1 MGRCSGHS
9 CRSGGLSLTFQGG
22 PPVPAAAAFWSLW
35 GPPRCC
41 AGLSSMGYSGQS
53 LRTVPWWVSAPCGS
67 GACVRPRSPPV
78 DSGSLSRTVGKAVG
92 AAGWMVKGHSAR
104 PPRVEL
110 ERGHSHPRA
119 APAPPGLPPAEPAPL
134 GQLLPLGCGSGAQ
147 HQVPNPAFL
156 LEPGLSARCPGE
168 ERRCVP
174 RAPPAGQ
181 IPLPCPCTRRWCS
194 SCRELPWA
202 VSRRHPPP
210 VQARPQAPM
219 S

>member
-1 MGRCSGHS
+1 MWERGTREAPGPTCGLRVSFTDCGE
-9 CRSGGLSLTFQGG
+9 GGGSSRVDGERTQC
-22 PPVPAAAAFWSLW
+22 PPPE
-35 GPPRCC
+35 G
-41 AGLSSMGYSGQS
+41 
-53 LRTVPWWVSAPCGS
+53 
-67 GACVRPRSPPV
+67 
-78 DSGSLSRTVGKAVG
+78 
-92 AAGWMVKGHSAR
+92 
-104 PPRVEL
+104 PRVEL

-181 IPLPCPCTRRWCS
+181 IHLPCPCTGRWRS
-194 SCRELPWA
+194 SCRELPWV

-210 VQARPQAPM
+210 VQAHPQAPI